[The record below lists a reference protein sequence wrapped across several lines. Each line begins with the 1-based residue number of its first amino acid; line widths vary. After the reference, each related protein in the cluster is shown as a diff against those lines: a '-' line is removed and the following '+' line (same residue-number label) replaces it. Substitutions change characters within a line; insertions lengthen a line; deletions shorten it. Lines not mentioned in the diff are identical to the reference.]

1 MVDRT
6 VGYEVMSFLD
16 AFSGYHQIWMAKGD
30 EEKTA
35 FITDYGTYCYR
46 VMPFG
51 LKNAGATYQRMIDAV
66 FKNQRGRN
74 LEAYVDDILV
84 KSKILTEHL
93 GDLRETLDTL
103 RRYDLKLN
111 PASPMGAVL
120 HQAVTLR
127 FKATNNQAEYEA
139 LIAGLNFALSMAVK
153 RIQVFSDSLLVVNQ
167 VNQTFETKDEVLKK
181 YLQLAKSL
189 ISLFE
194 DFSLTHI
201 PREENQVAD
210 QLAKEGLPDL
220 HQTQVFERPSFE
232 CTEVSSEEQPPC
244 WMDMILDYL
253 KGGTQ
258 PDDRREAQKLKLIC
272 AKYTLVNG
280 ELYRRSYAKP
290 LTKWLR
296 FEEALKVM
304 EVVHQGE
311 CGTHARGRS
320 LVMRILRQG
329 FFWPNIHK
337 DAQVFVE
344 KCPQCQYYA
353 DMQRQPA
360 GCLKPINS
368 SWPFAIL
375 GLDFL
380 GPMPTA
386 MKGYKWILVA
396 VDYFTK
402 WIEAKPLTQPTAQN
416 VENFLW
422 ANILCRYGIP
432 MVIITDN
439 GTPFANQ
446 RIHDFSGEHQI
457 NLKYDSVWHPHTNG
471 QAEAANK
478 DILNILKKRLD
489 GAKARWPEELPGAL
503 WAYNIAPSEVT
514 QESPFSLSYGM
525 DVVILVELE
534 HLSPRVKAAASFEPE
549 ALQTWADE
557 TMIHEELTWIFWNK
571 KESWQH

>member
-1 MVDRT
+1 
-6 VGYEVMSFLD
+6 
-16 AFSGYHQIWMAKGD
+16 
-30 EEKTA
+30 
-35 FITDYGTYCYR
+35 
-46 VMPFG
+46 
-51 LKNAGATYQRMIDAV
+51 
-66 FKNQRGRN
+66 
-74 LEAYVDDILV
+74 
-84 KSKILTEHL
+84 
-93 GDLRETLDTL
+93 
-103 RRYDLKLN
+103 
-111 PASPMGAVL
+111 MGAVL

-167 VNQTFETKDEVLKK
+167 VNHAFETKDEVLKK

-201 PREENQVAD
+201 PREENQMAD
-210 QLAKEGLPDL
+210 RLAKGGA
-220 HQTQVFERPSFE
+220 HRPPQDSG
-232 CTEVSSEEQPPC
+232 C
-244 WMDMILDYL
+244 WIDRVLDYL
-253 KGGTQ
+253 KKGVQ
-258 PDDRREAQKLKLIC
+258 PDNRREAQKLKLIC
-272 AKYTLVNG
+272 AKYALIDG

-290 LTKWLR
+290 LSKCLR
-296 FEEALKVM
+296 PEEALKVM
-304 EVVHQGE
+304 EAIHRGE

-360 GCLKPINS
+360 GYLKPINS
-368 SWPFAIL
+368 SWPFAIW

-380 GPMPTA
+380 RPMPMA

-402 WIEAKPLTQPTAQN
+402 WIEAKLLTQPTAQN

-422 ANILCRYGIP
+422 ANIVCRYGIP

-446 RIHDFSGEHQI
+446 KIHDFCGEHQI
-457 NLKYDSVWHPHTNG
+457 NLKYASVWHPHTNG

-478 DILNILKKRLD
+478 NILNILKKCLD
-489 GAKARWPEELPGAL
+489 DAKTRWPEELPGAI
-503 WAYNIAPSEVT
+503 WAYSTAPSEVT
-514 QESPFSLSYGM
+514 RESPFSLSFRM
-525 DVVILVELE
+525 DAVIPIELE
-534 HLSPRVKAAASFEPE
+534 HLSPR
-549 ALQTWADE
+549 ALQIWVDE
-557 TMIHEELTWIFWNK
+557 NDDSRKVDLDLLEQKRELAALKRLERKRRVERYYNRKVNPKTFNQGDLVLKRRLLAGSNLGVPKLEPNWEGPYIVREVTGPNAYHLMTS
-571 KESWQH
+571 EGIQIPRSWSGDDLKRFYA